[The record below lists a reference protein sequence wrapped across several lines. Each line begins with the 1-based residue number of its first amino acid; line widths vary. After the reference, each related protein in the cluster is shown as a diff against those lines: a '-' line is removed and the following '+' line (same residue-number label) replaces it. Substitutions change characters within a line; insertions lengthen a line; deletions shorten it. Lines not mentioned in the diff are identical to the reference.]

1 MMIILF
7 YKLPLSMYLIG
18 CLHNRYCG
26 ACLNPQDGAETGA
39 SVYSRISSSVFWIQF
54 ITGRPGPDSG
64 PQNFAKH
71 GPGFRNG
78 NRIALKNILADE
90 I

>member
-1 MMIILF
+1 MVGPPPSLG
-7 YKLPLSMYLIG
+7 LIG

-78 NRIALKNILADE
+78 NRIVLKNILADAP
-90 I
+90 